1 MEKAFIKDNA
11 FTIALQR
18 ELPFGG
24 RERKS
29 VKDITLPADLTK
41 FPTLLYYIP
50 LNFCAFLNLK

>member
-41 FPTLLYYIP
+41 FPTLLYYI
-50 LNFCAFLNLK
+50 